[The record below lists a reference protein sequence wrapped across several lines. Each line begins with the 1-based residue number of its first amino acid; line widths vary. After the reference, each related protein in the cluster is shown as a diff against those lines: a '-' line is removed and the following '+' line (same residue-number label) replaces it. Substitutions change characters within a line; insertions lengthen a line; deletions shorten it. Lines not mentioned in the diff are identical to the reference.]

1 MKYDWNKDQ
10 LKENI
15 KISKSYSEVLKRL
28 DIPIQGNNISTLKRK
43 ILEYNLDISH
53 FTFSNYS
60 KNINKYIS
68 VTQYLTTN
76 SNIKSSKL
84 KSKLIKEGLKQNK
97 CERCGIDNWM
107 GEPIICQ
114 LHHIN
119 GNNRDNRIEN
129 LQMLCPN
136 CHSQTDNYCGN
147 ANKKKHYYC
156 KDCGKEINRKSKY
169 CPICASKHRRKV
181 TRPSKDYLIKQFK
194 EIGTML
200 GIAKQYGVTDK
211 TISKWCIYY
220 GLPGKSAELKK
231 LDLTQI

>member
-1 MKYDWNKDQ
+1 MKYNWDKNK
-10 LKENI
+10 LETII
-15 KISKSYSEVLKRL
+15 KNSKSYSEVLKKL
-28 DIPIQGNNISTLKRK
+28 NIPIQGNNISTLKTK

-60 KNINKYIS
+60 KNINRYVP
-68 VTQYLTTN
+68 VTQYLTIN
-76 SNIKSSKL
+76 SNIKSNKL
-84 KSKLIKEGLKQNK
+84 KIKLINEGLKENK
-97 CERCGIDNWM
+97 CECCGISEWR
-107 GEPIICQ
+107 GKPIICQ

-119 GNNRDNRIEN
+119 GDNTDNRLEN
-129 LQMLCPN
+129 LQILCPN

-147 ANKKKHYYC
+147 ANKKTHYYC
-156 KDCGKEINRKSKY
+156 KDCGKEINRKSQY
-169 CPICASKHRRKV
+169 CSICASKHRRKV

-211 TISKWCIYY
+211 TISKWFIYY